1 MLHLPAPR
9 WYHAEVRVNTI
20 EISCEVDVEIY
31 RLRLRLFDPI
41 GRLRE
46 LSAGDFTQAQCI
58 VCFK

>member
-1 MLHLPAPR
+1 MQHLPAPW

-20 EISCEVDVEIY
+20 AISCEVDVDFY
-31 RLRLRLFDPI
+31 LLRLHLLDAI

-46 LSAGDFTQAQCI
+46 LSAGDFTQAQRV